1 MLSNTTLLLPPL
13 RIGGSHVIAGIF
25 TSIFTSI
32 PSLLHSLSYVP
43 RYTVCAIKLFFFCDS
58 ITGIRNSL
66 LPVWY
71 QQRMWENS
79 SRCVEKCFEK
89 LTVAL
94 RCLCWNQI
102 SAHLVSGCAF
112 PWLITP
118 GGMSLNPP
126 ATRHYH
132 TVAPGWRLAGAS
144 TGTNVYYNDN
154 LIFFFF
160 KHYVDNVISFWT
172 F

>member
-1 MLSNTTLLLPPL
+1 MWCLATP
-13 RIGGSHVIAGIF
+13 SHVITGIF

-32 PSLLHSLSYVP
+32 SSLLHSLSYVP
-43 RYTVCAIKLFFFCDS
+43 WYTVCDIKFFLCDS
-58 ITGIRNSL
+58 ITGICNSP
-66 LPVWY
+66 LPIWY

-79 SRCVEKCFEK
+79 TRCVEKCYEN

-102 SAHLVSGCAF
+102 SAHLMSGCVF
-112 PWLITP
+112 PWLITH

-126 ATRHYH
+126 TTRHYR
-132 TVAPGWRLAGAS
+132 TVAPCWWLTAAS

-154 LIFFFF
+154 LIF
-160 KHYVDNVISFWT
+160 WT
-172 F
+172 LCWQCYFILDILRSSG